1 MTVTLDLLAAA
12 ATAAPAEPPI
22 WVTILPWFALF
33 GVFWFL
39 VLRPQMKRQ
48 KEQQTKIAGI
58 KKGDQVLTAGGLV
71 AKVTKVEDVYA
82 ELELAP
88 SVRVRAL
95 KSTLADVVPPAGAAN
110 D

>member
-1 MTVTLDLLAAA
+1 MTAQLTLLAAA
-12 ATAAPAEPPI
+12 AAAPAEPPFWI
-22 WVTILPWFALF
+22 TILPWFALF

-48 KEQQTKIAGI
+48 KEQQAKIGGI
-58 KKGDQVLTAGGLV
+58 KKGDQVLTAGGIV
-71 AKVTKVEDVYA
+71 AKVIKVDDVYA

-88 SVRVRAL
+88 SVKVKAL
-95 KSTLADVVPPAGAAN
+95 KSTIADVVPPAGAAN